1 MHLFFRIPVKLI
13 IDFKLR
19 KILFSILFLSTFTI
33 QAQDSLRYKI
43 AQMLVVGFKGF
54 ELTSSNHIYSDIKDL
69 GIGGVILF
77 DWDSPSK
84 SRERNVNSPQ
94 QLKKLCSDLQNIT
107 PDKLII
113 SIDQEGGRVNRLK
126 TRNGF
131 PHTVSAQYLGELN
144 NADTTRFYARKTAEQ
159 LKELGFNVNFIPC
172 VDLNINP
179 KCPVI
184 GAVERSFS
192 SNPDIVLKHS
202 KIWIE
207 EHHRQGIQ
215 TSPKHFPGH
224 GSSTNDSHLGL
235 TDVTKTWTNKELIP
249 YRKLMK
255 GEQCDMVMVS
265 HVFNRKLDDKYPAT
279 LSKKIID
286 GLLRKKMGYDGLV
299 ITDDMAMG
307 AIVDYYSFETALEK
321 SINAG
326 VDMLILSNNG
336 KTYDAQIAKKAI
348 DIIESLVQQKKISE
362 KRVDEAYQ
370 RIVRLKKKLV

>member
-1 MHLFFRIPVKLI
+1 
-13 IDFKLR
+13 
-19 KILFSILFLSTFTI
+19 
-33 QAQDSLRYKI
+33 
-43 AQMLVVGFKGF
+43 MLVVGFRGF
-54 ELTSSNHIYSDIKDL
+54 ELTSGNHIYSDVKDL

-84 SRERNVNSPQ
+84 SRERNISSPQ

-113 SIDQEGGRVNRLK
+113 SVDQEGGRVNRLK

-131 PHTVSAQYLGELN
+131 PRTVSAQYLGELN
-144 NADTTRFYARKTAEQ
+144 NIDTTRFYARETAEL

-192 SNPDIVLKHS
+192 GNPDIVFNHS

-235 TDVTKTWTNKELIP
+235 TDVTKTWTNRELIP
-249 YRKLMK
+249 YRKLME

-265 HVFNRKLDDKYPAT
+265 HTFNRKLDDKYPAT

-299 ITDDMAMG
+299 ITDDMAMS

-321 SINAG
+321 AINAG

-336 KTYDAQIAKKAI
+336 KTYDAQIAKRAI
-348 DIIESLVQQKKISE
+348 DIIESLVRQKKISE
-362 KRVDEAYQ
+362 KRINEAYQ
-370 RIVRLKKKLV
+370 RIAKLKGKLV